1 MTDVVADRRTGSRQ
15 MIGELLKVRERVLA
29 LYSELAEQQP
39 FAPERARV
47 FEVLEQFCQALIDYT
62 ADAHFRLYRYVDEKR
77 ERRLAVAQVA
87 ERVYGGILETTDTIL
102 LFNDQYD
109 FSRGRKAID
118 VSTLEQ
124 DLSTLGER
132 LADRIDLEDQIIG
145 ALSGRPAS
153 VERRH
158 SA

>member
-1 MTDVVADRRTGSRQ
+1 MTDVVTDRRTGSRQ

-39 FAPERARV
+39 FASERTQV
-47 FEVLEQFCQALIDYT
+47 FDVLEQFCQALIDYT

-87 ERVYGGILETTDTIL
+87 ERVYSGILETTDTIL

-109 FSRGRKAID
+109 FTRGRKAID
-118 VSTLEQ
+118 VSTLDK
-124 DLSTLGER
+124 DLSRLGER
-132 LADRIDLEDQIIG
+132 LADRIDLEDQIIS
-145 ALSGRPAS
+145 ALSGRA
-153 VERRH
+153 ETDRRR